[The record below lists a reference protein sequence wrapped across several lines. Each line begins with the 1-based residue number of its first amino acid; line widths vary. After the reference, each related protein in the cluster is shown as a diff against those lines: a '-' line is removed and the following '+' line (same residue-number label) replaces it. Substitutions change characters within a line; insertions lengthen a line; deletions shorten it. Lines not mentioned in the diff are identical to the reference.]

1 MPRLDTHKAVKTLTG
16 AGFPEHQ
23 AEALIGVV
31 GEERENSATN
41 ADIAAIH
48 ADLANIRE
56 DMATKADLAAV
67 RGDMATKADLAAVRE
82 DMAAKADLRELE
94 LRMTIRL
101 GGIVAIAA
109 ALVIAIQGFL
119 LAVLQGVFG

>member
-1 MPRLDTHKAVKTLTG
+1 MPRLDTHKAVKTLTS

-23 AEALIGVV
+23 AEALVGVV
-31 GEERENSATN
+31 GEERENLATN

-56 DMATKADLAAV
+56 DMAAM
-67 RGDMATKADLAAVRE
+67 REDMATKADLAAVRE
-82 DMAAKADLRELE
+82 DMATKAHLRELE

>member
-1 MPRLDTHKAVKTLTG
+1 MPRLDTHKAVKSLTG

-23 AEALIGVV
+23 AEALVGVV

-41 ADIAAIH
+41 AEIAATH

-56 DMATKADLAAV
+56 DMVT
-67 RGDMATKADLAAVRE
+67 
-82 DMAAKADLRELE
+82 KADLRELE
-94 LRMTIRL
+94 LRMTIRF

-119 LAVLQGVFG
+119 LAVL

>member
-1 MPRLDTHKAVKTLTG
+1 MPRLDTHRAVKTLTG

-23 AEALIGVV
+23 AEALVGVV

-41 ADIAAIH
+41 ADIAATH

-56 DMATKADLAAV
+56 DMITKADLAA
-67 RGDMATKADLAAVRE
+67 LRE
-82 DMAAKADLRELE
+82 DMVTKADLRELE
-94 LRMTIRL
+94 LRMTIRF

-119 LAVLQGVFG
+119 LAVL